1 LHHAGGGLRN
11 VIRLFRTAFFQIS
24 HLFDI
29 RHLWR
34 CDLHR
39 KSMANLEKQ
48 KDPAREEEGFQV
60 KIPCGLFSTGQ
71 AQHWLPQPSILHPYP
86 NLRFDAKHP
95 R

>member
-1 LHHAGGGLRN
+1 
-11 VIRLFRTAFFQIS
+11 
-24 HLFDI
+24 
-29 RHLWR
+29 
-34 CDLHR
+34 
-39 KSMANLEKQ
+39 MANLEKQ

>member
-1 LHHAGGGLRN
+1 LRN

-60 KIPCGLFSTGQ
+60 QIPYGLFSTGQ
-71 AQHWLPQPSILHPYP
+71 VAGRVPALTAA
-86 NLRFDAKHP
+86 NLTLRIDVRTSLVQSFP
-95 R
+95 V

>member
-1 LHHAGGGLRN
+1 LRN

-29 RHLWR
+29 RHLWH

-60 KIPCGLFSTGQ
+60 QIPCGLFSTGQ
-71 AQHWLPQPSILHPYP
+71 VAGPCACINRSK
-86 NLRFDAKHP
+86 FDVAN
-95 R
+95 